1 MEAIILLG
9 APGAGKGT
17 VAEDIKANIAYI
29 HVSTGDMLRAAV
41 KAGSPVGLQAKTF
54 MDKGELVP
62 DEVIVNLVQ
71 ELLDAGSGD
80 AKYMFDG
87 FPRTPNQARLLDKA
101 LAKHHSHISHVFL
114 LEVARDVL
122 IMRISGRRIC
132 RKCGAVYHV
141 KNIRPK
147 VDGVCDQCGGE
158 LYQRPDDNET
168 TVANR
173 LDVFENQTASLINYY
188 DEKKTLRRVDSLDRL
203 KCEKQIIEILQRSAS

>member
-17 VAEDIKANIAYI
+17 VAEDIKSNIAFS

-41 KAGSPVGLQAKTF
+41 KAGSPVGLQAKTY

-62 DEVIVNLVQ
+62 DEVIVGLVK
-71 ELLDAGSGD
+71 ELLDRGPSD

-87 FPRTPNQARLLDKA
+87 FPRTPNQARLLDEA
-101 LAKHHSHISHVFL
+101 LAKLHSRIAHVFL

-122 IMRISGRRIC
+122 IMRISGRRVC

-147 VDGVCDQCGGE
+147 VEGVCDQCGGE
-158 LYQRPDDNET
+158 LYQRPDDNEA

-173 LDVFENQTASLINYY
+173 LDVFENQTASLISYY
-188 DEKKTLRRVDSLDRL
+188 DEKKILRRVDSLDRV
-203 KCEKQIIEILQRSAS
+203 KCEKQIIEILRRPTS

>member
-17 VAEDIKANIAYI
+17 VAEDIKANITFS

-41 KAGSPVGLQAKTF
+41 KAGSPVGLQAKTY

-62 DEVIVNLVQ
+62 DEVIVNLVK
-71 ELLDAGSGD
+71 ELLDAGSES

-87 FPRTPNQARLLDKA
+87 FPRTPNQARLLDEV
-101 LAKHHSHISHVFL
+101 LAKNRSKISHVFL

-122 IMRISGRRIC
+122 VMRISGRRIC

-158 LYQRPDDNET
+158 LYQRPDDNEV

-188 DEKKTLRRVDSLDRL
+188 DEKKVLRRVDSLDRIA
-203 KCEKQIIEILQRSAS
+203 CEKQIIEILNRSTS

>member
-17 VAEDIKANIAYI
+17 VAEDIKANISYI

-41 KAGSPVGLQAKTF
+41 KAGSPVGLQARTY
-54 MDKGELVP
+54 MEKGELVP

-71 ELLDAGSGD
+71 ELLDAGSAE

-87 FPRTPNQARLLDKA
+87 FPRTPNQAQLLDKA
-101 LAKHHSHISHVFL
+101 LAKHHSKISHVFL

-141 KNIRPK
+141 KNIRSK

-158 LYQRPDDNET
+158 LYQRPDDNEA

-173 LDVFENQTASLINYY
+173 LDVFEKQTASLINYY
-188 DEKKTLRRVDSLDRL
+188 DEKKVLRRVNSLDRL
-203 KCEKQIIEILQRSAS
+203 MCEKRIIEILQLSTS

>member
-17 VAEDIKANIAYI
+17 VAEDIKANIAFN

-62 DEVIVNLVQ
+62 DEVIVSLVQ

-80 AKYMFDG
+80 ARYMFDG
-87 FPRTPNQARLLDKA
+87 FPRTPNQARLLDET
-101 LAKHHSHISHVFL
+101 LAKRHSKISHVFL
-114 LEVARDVL
+114 LEVARDIL

-147 VDGVCDQCGGE
+147 VEGVCDQCGGE
-158 LYQRPDDNET
+158 LYQRPDDNEA

-173 LDVFENQTASLINYY
+173 LDVFENQTASLISYY
-188 DEKKTLRRVDSLDRL
+188 DKQKILRRVDSLDRL
-203 KCEKQIIEILQRSAS
+203 KCEKQIIDILRRPAS